1 MAISTHVFG
10 TQQNSGISKL
20 TFKFC
25 DSAPNQTQYHNNQ
38 QNEGT

>member
-1 MAISTHVFG
+1 MCFD

-25 DSAPNQTQYHNNQ
+25 DSAPNQTQYQNNLRE